1 MLFLLIIETLSFVY
15 ISEAVIELAEGY
27 LSRLDSELEQIKG
40 LHTENTYYLV

>member
-1 MLFLLIIETLSFVY
+1 MFFWLI

-40 LHTENTYYLV
+40 QHTENIT